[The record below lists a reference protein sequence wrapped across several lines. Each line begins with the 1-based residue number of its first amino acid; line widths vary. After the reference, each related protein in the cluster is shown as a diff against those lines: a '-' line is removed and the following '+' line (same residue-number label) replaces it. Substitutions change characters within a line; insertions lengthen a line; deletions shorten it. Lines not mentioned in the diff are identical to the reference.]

1 MRLDKFLANAGI
13 GTRSEVKQYIKKG
26 YILVNGRPA
35 KKADL
40 SISEE
45 KDEILF
51 QGKPVTLQK
60 WFYYLMNKP
69 QGVISATEDNF
80 QKTVLDLLGSDKR
93 NDLFPVGRLD
103 KDTEGL
109 LLITNDGALSH
120 ELLSPKKH
128 VSKTYYA
135 KIEGIVT
142 EKDIDIFKKGVVIDE
157 EFTALP
163 ANLKILSSGPVS
175 EIEVEIFEGKFHQ
188 VKRMFQ
194 AVDKKVIFLKRLSMG
209 SLVLDS
215 SLQPGEYR
223 PLTEAE
229 LRLLQSSKD
238 RLSTSFV

>member
-1 MRLDKFLANAGI
+1 MRLDKFLANAGV

-26 YILVNGRPA
+26 RILVNGVPA
-35 KKADL
+35 KKGDA

-45 KDEILF
+45 TDKILF
-51 QGKPVTLQK
+51 QNKPVTLQK

-80 QKTVLDLLGSDKR
+80 QKTVLDLLGNDKR
-93 NDLFPVGRLD
+93 KDIFPVGRLD

-109 LLITNDGALSH
+109 LLLTNDGALAH
-120 ELLSPKKH
+120 DLLSPKKH
-128 VSKTYYA
+128 VSKTYFA

-142 EKDIDIFKKGVVIDE
+142 EKDAEIFKNGVQIDE

-194 AVDKKVIFLKRLSMG
+194 AVDKKVVFLKRLSMG
-209 SLVLDS
+209 PLTLDNH
-215 SLQPGEYR
+215 LQPGEYR
-223 PLTEAE
+223 PLTEEE
-229 LRLLQSSKD
+229 LNALKNGSLK
-238 RLSTSFV
+238 

>member
-1 MRLDKFLANAGI
+1 MRLDKFLANAGV

-26 YILVNGRPA
+26 LVLVNSIPA
-35 KKADL
+35 KKGDM
-40 SISEE
+40 SISEDS
-45 KDEILF
+45 DEILF
-51 QGKPVTLQK
+51 KNQPVHLQK
-60 WFYYLMNKP
+60 RFYYLMNKP

-80 QKTVLDLLGSDKR
+80 QKTVLDLLGKDKR

-109 LLITNDGALSH
+109 LLLTNDGTLAH

-128 VSKTYYA
+128 VSKTYFA
-135 KIEGIVT
+135 RIEGIVT
-142 EKDIDIFKKGVVIDE
+142 ETDVDIFKQGVKIDE

-194 AVDKKVIFLKRLSMG
+194 AVEKKVIFLKRLSMG
-209 SLVLDS
+209 PLALDPSLL
-215 SLQPGEYR
+215 PGQYR
-223 PLTEAE
+223 PLTDEEISA
-229 LRLLQSSKD
+229 LQKQ
-238 RLSTSFV
+238 R

>member
-26 YILVNGRPA
+26 LILVNGIPA
-35 KKADL
+35 KKADQ

-45 KDEILF
+45 NDEILF
-51 QGKPVTLQK
+51 QNKPVTLQK

-93 NDLFPVGRLD
+93 NDIFPVGRLD

-109 LLITNDGALSH
+109 LLLTNDGALAH

-135 KIEGIVT
+135 KIEGVVTESDIVT
-142 EKDIDIFKKGVVIDE
+142 FKEGVKIDDD
-157 EFTALP
+157 FTALP
-163 ANLKILSSGPVS
+163 ANLKILSSGSVS

-194 AVDKKVIFLKRLSMG
+194 AVDKKVTFLKRLSMG
-209 SLVLDS
+209 PLHLDPM
-215 SLQPGEYR
+215 LKPGEYR
-223 PLTEAE
+223 A
-229 LRLLQSSKD
+229 LRDDEIQALKNVNSQL
-238 RLSTSFV
+238 

>member
-1 MRLDKFLANAGI
+1 MRLDKFLANAGV

-26 YILVNGRPA
+26 LVLVNSIPA
-35 KKADL
+35 KKGDM
-40 SISEE
+40 SISEDS
-45 KDEILF
+45 DEILF
-51 QGKPVTLQK
+51 KNQPVHLQK

-80 QKTVLDLLGSDKR
+80 QKTVLDLLGKDKR

-109 LLITNDGALSH
+109 LLLTNDGTLAH

-128 VSKTYYA
+128 VSKTYFA
-135 KIEGIVT
+135 RIEGIVT
-142 EKDIDIFKKGVVIDE
+142 ETDVDIFKQGVKIDE

-194 AVDKKVIFLKRLSMG
+194 AVEKKVIFLKRLSMG
-209 SLVLDS
+209 PLALDPSLL
-215 SLQPGEYR
+215 PGQYR
-223 PLTEAE
+223 PLTDEEISA
-229 LRLLQSSKD
+229 LQKQ
-238 RLSTSFV
+238 R

>member
-1 MRLDKFLANAGI
+1 MRLDKFLANAGV

-26 YILVNGRPA
+26 LVLVNSIPA
-35 KKADL
+35 KKGDM
-40 SISEE
+40 SISEDS
-45 KDEILF
+45 DEILF
-51 QGKPVTLQK
+51 KNQPVHLQK
-60 WFYYLMNKP
+60 RFYYLMNKP

-80 QKTVLDLLGSDKR
+80 QKTVLDLLGKDKR

-109 LLITNDGALSH
+109 LLLTNDGTLAH

-128 VSKTYYA
+128 VSKTYFA
-135 KIEGIVT
+135 RIEGIVT
-142 EKDIDIFKKGVVIDE
+142 ETDVDIFKQGVKIDE

-194 AVDKKVIFLKRLSMG
+194 AVEKKVIFLKRLSMG
-209 SLVLDS
+209 PLALDPA
-215 SLQPGEYR
+215 LLPGQYR
-223 PLTEAE
+223 PLTDEEISA
-229 LRLLQSSKD
+229 LQKQ
-238 RLSTSFV
+238 R